1 MKHIKLI
8 FILIVVNYINLTAQW
23 IQTGPA
29 TGQIKIVENNNNLYS
44 TNAIGFH
51 KSTDNGVTWSRISS
65 FAGFTMNNLI
75 FTSNKM
81 LASTNKGVF
90 YSIDGGVTWTSSNQG
105 LSGTDTTGG
114 IGSIYLTKLHNN
126 RVLTMVNSGAYY
138 SDNEGQTWNL
148 ISNSIFYY
156 KVLVVGNYILAT
168 DGLAFFTTNDNG
180 LTWQNINST
189 GLPAST
195 TFTEI
200 LFVNN
205 TYYIN
210 GNNIH
215 IYKSTDNGITWI
227 SNNNGIT
234 GTTLAKFYTFN
245 DRIFKK
251 TTTGVFELNTSSNQW
266 EININLSP
274 NFILCGYNDNRYFSY
289 EYYNFDG
296 VLYSDNDLVS
306 WSNCIG
312 VNCMLVKKISVSEQL
327 YALWD
332 IGGYEYDSTQ
342 INFSRASP
350 YNTNYS
356 SNTYIQYG
364 VFDIKKS
371 TNGNIYIGTAG
382 GVWKS
387 TNNGLSYNQFYN
399 GIPASGATQTR
410 NVYDM
415 YISGAAP
422 NDTLFAATDGGIYM
436 SLDEAQNF
444 TLVNG
449 TSGNKMQQF
458 LKYQSVL
465 YCAGTKIYKQTI
477 GNVWN
482 QFTTFTNT
490 GILGFAAADN
500 YLFVTTANSPL
511 KYAHINGLSNF
522 ANITSGS
529 PGFAHS
535 VAGYDTL
542 VFYYSNSGVYKLNT
556 SLLGNATSADLVQV
570 ADNLPYYENPGGWNS
585 YS

>member
-1 MKHIKLI
+1 MKHIKLVI
-8 FILIVVNYINLTAQW
+8 IILVVNYINLTAQW

-44 TNAIGFH
+44 TNAIGFY

-90 YSIDGGVTWTSSNQG
+90 YSIDGGVTWASSNQG

-227 SNNNGIT
+227 SNNNGIS
-234 GTTLAKFYTFN
+234 GTTLAKFYTTMTEYL
-245 DRIFKK
+245 KK
-251 TTTGVFELNTSSNQW
+251 LQ
-266 EININLSP
+266 
-274 NFILCGYNDNRYFSY
+274 
-289 EYYNFDG
+289 
-296 VLYSDNDLVS
+296 
-306 WSNCIG
+306 
-312 VNCMLVKKISVSEQL
+312 
-327 YALWD
+327 
-332 IGGYEYDSTQ
+332 
-342 INFSRASP
+342 
-350 YNTNYS
+350 
-356 SNTYIQYG
+356 
-364 VFDIKKS
+364 
-371 TNGNIYIGTAG
+371 
-382 GVWKS
+382 
-387 TNNGLSYNQFYN
+387 
-399 GIPASGATQTR
+399 
-410 NVYDM
+410 
-415 YISGAAP
+415 
-422 NDTLFAATDGGIYM
+422 
-436 SLDEAQNF
+436 
-444 TLVNG
+444 
-449 TSGNKMQQF
+449 
-458 LKYQSVL
+458 
-465 YCAGTKIYKQTI
+465 
-477 GNVWN
+477 
-482 QFTTFTNT
+482 
-490 GILGFAAADN
+490 
-500 YLFVTTANSPL
+500 
-511 KYAHINGLSNF
+511 
-522 ANITSGS
+522 
-529 PGFAHS
+529 
-535 VAGYDTL
+535 L
-542 VFYYSNSGVYKLNT
+542 VFLN
-556 SLLGNATSADLVQV
+556 
-570 ADNLPYYENPGGWNS
+570 
-585 YS
+585 